1 MTTTLP
7 TLDPRTLLF
16 SVSLAALLMSAIC
29 AALAR
34 SLPNQ
39 RVALNAWSRAMA
51 VGCAAFLLYFLR
63 GHVPFLLSFVVGN
76 LLILLLAALC
86 LRAYAG
92 LAGEQ
97 PPWRAMVALL
107 LLGMSGVLLR
117 SFADMPL
124 VVVTVSLAI
133 AGMLVLMVRVIGRMQ
148 GQRPLPLARSARIVY
163 GVLAAALLLRALL
176 AFVGDGSTVAL
187 NSAAAPQVFVLL
199 AGGVFFAAGTL
210 SFVSMAQELQR
221 REVEESARR
230 DPLTGIYNR
239 SALFEI
245 VAELKRQPGS
255 PACAVV
261 MFDIDHFKA
270 INDSHGHGA
279 GDLAIA
285 YAARI
290 IASSARISDVV
301 ARYGGDEFCVILRNS
316 GAAEAAQFARR
327 TVEEARK
334 QALRIDEQQSIKLT
348 LSAGYAARTA
358 GTAGAVDVEALIEQA
373 DRALYAA
380 KQGGRDR
387 AHSIEA
393 LAGLVAAAALT
404 QAATSA

>member
-1 MTTTLP
+1 
-7 TLDPRTLLF
+7 
-16 SVSLAALLMSAIC
+16 
-29 AALAR
+29 
-34 SLPNQ
+34 
-39 RVALNAWSRAMA
+39 MA
-51 VGCAAFLLYFLR
+51 TGSAAFLLYFLR
-63 GHVPFLLSFVVGN
+63 GHVPMWLSFVLGN
-76 LLILLLAALC
+76 LLMLLLAALC
-86 LRAYAG
+86 LRAYAR
-92 LAGEQ
+92 LAGEAV
-97 PPWRAMVALL
+97 PWGGIFALLAFGLTGVALHGMVSKLLVAFTVSIALAALL
-107 LLGMSGVLLR
+107 LL
-117 SFADMPL
+117 
-124 VVVTVSLAI
+124 
-133 AGMLVLMVRVIGRMQ
+133 MVRSIERLH
-148 GQRPLPLARSARIVY
+148 RPKPLQLARGTQAVY
-163 GVLAAALLLRALL
+163 LVLAAALMLRATL
-176 AFVGDGSTVAL
+176 ALVDDGASVAL
-187 NSAAAPQVFVLL
+187 RSSAAPQIFVLL

-210 SFVSMAQELQR
+210 SFVSMAQELRR
-221 REVEESARR
+221 REIEESARR

-239 SALFEI
+239 AALFEL
-245 VAELKRQPGS
+245 VAELKRQPAAQ
-255 PACAVV
+255 ACAVV

-270 INDSHGHGA
+270 INDGHGHGA